1 MVHLGRE
8 KGKAEGKG
16 GMRNGTK
23 KYEHTEGG
31 QKESNRNSPALFCLS
46 CWKHAW
52 THPGMEKSAKGQ
64 ATTDAVGITCG

>member
-31 QKESNRNSPALFCLS
+31 QKESNRNSITMRE
-46 CWKHAW
+46 WK
-52 THPGMEKSAKGQ
+52 GRMGRQDEERDEK
-64 ATTDAVGITCG
+64 V